1 MILPWPKG
9 STIRRFRH
17 GLPWMLLLI
26 SVGLWPMGSLS
37 GEGGSYIAEL
47 EIEGFP
53 PVILSALPLIS
64 NETEIIEVRDE
75 KDVIISKKPGK
86 TRYTNIVLVID
97 LDVFPEQL
105 RNWRQEIIE
114 GIFTKRWG
122 MVAIKERQRGNV
134 KIQHI
139 FYEGWPSKL
148 TYVFTGGR
156 FYVYYEIAA
165 TRIQSKRF
173 PLVQE

>member
-1 MILPWPKG
+1 M
-9 STIRRFRH
+9 IRRFRH
-17 GLPWMLLLI
+17 SLF
-26 SVGLWPMGSLS
+26 SVLFLGAVFLWPMGSLS
-37 GEGGSYIAEL
+37 GDGGLYIAEL

-53 PVILSALPLIS
+53 PVALSQLPVIS
-64 NETEIIEVRDE
+64 NATEVIEVRDE

-86 TRYTNIVLVID
+86 TRYTNILLVID

-122 MVAIKERQRGNV
+122 MVIIRERETGKV

-139 FYEGWPSKL
+139 FYEGWPSTL
-148 TYVFTGGR
+148 TYVFTGER
-156 FYVYYEIAA
+156 FYVHYEIAA
-165 TRIQSKRF
+165 TKIQSKKF
-173 PLVQE
+173 PLVRE